1 MVWFQLSLYK
11 INMISMHLLI
21 KTCKCLVNISLA
33 SRWHYGMSDV
43 FMTPIEIE
51 EYHFE
56 TWTIIQLLIDMA
68 SLAANNLQAGGN
80 GNNIAGVCEQK
91 MNSIMYT
98 VHKKLAMTLI

>member
-1 MVWFQLSLYK
+1 
-11 INMISMHLLI
+11 
-21 KTCKCLVNISLA
+21 
-33 SRWHYGMSDV
+33 
-43 FMTPIEIE
+43 
-51 EYHFE
+51 
-56 TWTIIQLLIDMA
+56 MA